1 VSRTAL
7 LDTGPLVA
15 LIDRADRFHA
25 WTTASLERLR
35 APLLS
40 CQPVVTEAC
49 FLLRR
54 LRGGPQAVLSLVER
68 GVVRLDFDL
77 EREVASLSRLL
88 TRYANVPMSLA
99 DACLVRMS
107 ERHANTV
114 VMTLDGDFRLYRRHG
129 RQAIPVVIPDG
140 R

>member
-7 LDTGPLVA
+7 IDTGPLVA
-15 LIDRADRFHA
+15 LIDRGDRFHA
-25 WTTASLERLR
+25 WTTATLEHLQ

-49 FLLRR
+49 FLLRH
-54 LRGGPQAVLSLVER
+54 LRGGQQAVLSLVER

-77 EREVASLSRLL
+77 EKEVASLSQLL
-88 TRYANVPMSLA
+88 TRYANVPMALA

-107 ERHANTV
+107 ERHASTV

-129 RQAIPVVIPDG
+129 RQAIPLVVPDG

>member
-1 VSRTAL
+1 MSRTAL

-15 LIDRADRFHA
+15 LVDRADRFHA
-25 WTTASLERLR
+25 WTAASLERLR

-40 CQPVVTEAC
+40 CQPVVAEAC

-88 TRYANVPMSLA
+88 TRYANVPMALA

-107 ERHANTV
+107 ERHASAV
-114 VMTLDGDFRLYRRHG
+114 VITLDSDFRLYRRHG